1 MDNRATHWCRIRVA
15 STKLVVSSGTALG
28 DAGWPAPAN
37 RPFHEQSMVY
47 VFPIFACR
55 LHRVHQSQV
64 LPRCAM
70 FSLRSVRRLSVSVAR
85 CAAPAARAPLLSVA
99 ARAVSATTPWAAQP
113 SVRRYSATPAALQE
127 ATVVNDDGLVIEV
140 NQDNFAA
147 TVMKSST
154 PVILDCYAECVP
166 MLRGGSIA
174 HFSSLVR
181 SACWYG
187 GHCSW
192 CNPCKQLG
200 PMLEAAVR
208 LLGGTCVCARGVWGV
223 TTVAARQVRKAG
235 GKVIMAK
242 LNTDENPELAQG
254 LRVQR
259 WVAQFRPPPTHH
271 HQVHI

>member
-15 STKLVVSSGTALG
+15 STKDVVSSGAAEG

-37 RPFHEQSMVY
+37 RPFHEQSVLY
-47 VFPIFACR
+47 VFRIFACR

-174 HFSSLVR
+174 HFSSLCAPRAGIVGTAAGATRANSLVPCWKRLYACFVAHVCVR
-181 SACWYG
+181 VAFG
-187 GHCSW
+187 G
-192 CNPCKQLG
+192 
-200 PMLEAAVR
+200 
-208 LLGGTCVCARGVWGV
+208 
-223 TTVAARQVRKAG
+223 
-235 GKVIMAK
+235 
-242 LNTDENPELAQG
+242 
-254 LRVQR
+254 
-259 WVAQFRPPPTHH
+259 
-271 HQVHI
+271 